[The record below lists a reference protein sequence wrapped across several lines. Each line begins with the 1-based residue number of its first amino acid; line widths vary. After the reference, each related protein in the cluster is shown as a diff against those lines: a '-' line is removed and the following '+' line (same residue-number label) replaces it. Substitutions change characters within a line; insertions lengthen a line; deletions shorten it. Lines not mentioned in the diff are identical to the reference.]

1 VDLPLGLYAHG
12 YPVGYYGTV
21 DLDLSA
27 CDQQTPQVRASL
39 FYFALLTELFSHLE
53 NPDTDSF
60 MKPWF
65 WIILLLFGPII
76 RVLAFQWDILI
87 GVSLMPL

>member
-1 VDLPLGLYAHG
+1 MDLPLGLYAHG

-27 CDQQTPQVRASL
+27 CDQQTPQVIVL
-39 FYFALLTELFSHLE
+39 LLYFALLTELFSYLE

-65 WIILLLFGPII
+65 WILLLLIGPII
-76 RVLAFQWDILI
+76 HDLAYQWDILI
-87 GVSLMPL
+87 GVSLLPL